1 MTKMQNLR
9 EVAKFFLIVA
19 YLRTYVCKVVL
30 LFFYRDL
37 LQKILIQF

>member
-19 YLRTYVCKVVL
+19 YVRLCCFSSTVIYCKK
-30 LFFYRDL
+30 Y
-37 LQKILIQF
+37 